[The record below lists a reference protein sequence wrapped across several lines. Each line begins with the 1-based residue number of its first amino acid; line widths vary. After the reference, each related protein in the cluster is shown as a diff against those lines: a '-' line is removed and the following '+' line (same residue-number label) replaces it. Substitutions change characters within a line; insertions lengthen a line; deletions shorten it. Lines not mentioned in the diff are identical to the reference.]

1 MVKVPGW
8 YLWIDGA
15 ETQISAANKAHCN
28 KVLYGENKP
37 ISFYKSSFTV
47 FIKNCKDHYE
57 SENIDYSAW
66 TISEWRYFYN
76 RQLIFQMTKNPVK
89 NTHPTRQLDRYQT
102 LMLDRSPG
110 GELQLDTFH
119 YQDPYTNDVRKYL
132 VITEIFSRF
141 VWFASIRLV
150 RNADNV
156 RVVTSANVLRAFQEA
171 MQRGDANYVGRM
183 FYEHLRPKHIVLRM
197 DNGTEF
203 QGDFLPERDANNP
216 GGYTKQG
223 YLEIFPNAVVQYS
236 TPKNLTFNRPS
247 QTGPVEATI
256 RMLRKVIFDYTATLN
271 ENFYSNEGMQT
282 ILNTYNGLKQLETLN
297 NNSPTNIAT
306 AIIDGDNNLI
316 QSIKYKHDRLAQK
329 RRDDVDQMDLYWEGR
344 NNGAMDAL
352 GNIPGVGFRLYIR
365 PGFFDKEVSIR
376 VSFPVCRITWSN
388 NYLVNLEEIVHD
400 PTFRPR
406 LYNRIPW
413 KALCAVKI
421 PIDDGPQYPP
431 SSLHVNGYDL
441 GRQIRNYLIGRQD
454 WPERGRPNDDELAF
468 LARQQ
473 NHNAAQARQNRQQN
487 RNIQIIASQP
497 VQIQPPPAP
506 QNAGLHLLANVAQ
519 LPAAQNSNP
528 LDFLA
533 NVVALQPALP
543 IPPAAL
549 PIPQPPQPPPRVSG
563 RNRAPR
569 AYNGNDPYRRVYPGG
584 NG

>member
-1 MVKVPGW
+1 
-8 YLWIDGA
+8 
-15 ETQISAANKAHCN
+15 
-28 KVLYGENKP
+28 
-37 ISFYKSSFTV
+37 
-47 FIKNCKDHYE
+47 
-57 SENIDYSAW
+57 
-66 TISEWRYFYN
+66 
-76 RQLIFQMTKNPVK
+76 
-89 NTHPTRQLDRYQT
+89 
-102 LMLDRSPG
+102 MLDRSPG
-110 GELQLDTFH
+110 GELQLDTFQ

-171 MQRGDANYVGRM
+171 MQRGSAHYVGHM
-183 FYEHLRPKHIVLRM
+183 FYEHLRTKHIVLRM

-216 GGYTKQG
+216 GDFTRQG
-223 YLEIFPNAVVQYS
+223 YLDIFPNAVVQYS

-256 RMLRKVIFDYTATLN
+256 RMLRKVIFDYTTTLN
-271 ENFYSNEGMQT
+271 ENFYSNDGMLT

-297 NNSPTNIAT
+297 NNSPTNIAI

-316 QSIKYKHDRLAQK
+316 DIIKDKHGRMAQN
-329 RRDDVDQMDLYWEGR
+329 RRDKVREMDSYWERR
-344 NNGAMDAL
+344 NNGEMDEL

-406 LYNRIPW
+406 IYNRIPW
-413 KALCAVKI
+413 KALCVVKI

-431 SSLHVNGYDL
+431 SSSHVNGYDL

-454 WPERGRPNDDELAF
+454 WSERGRPNDDELAF

-487 RNIQIIASQP
+487 RQQNIASPP
-497 VQIQPPPAP
+497 VQIQPPN
-506 QNAGLHLLANVAQ
+506 NANLHLLANVAQ
-519 LPAAQNSNP
+519 LPAAQNVNP

-533 NVVALQPALP
+533 NIIALQPALP
-543 IPPAAL
+543 VPYPPQ
-549 PIPQPPQPPPRVSG
+549 PIPQAAQPRQPVRVSA

-569 AYNGNDPYRRVYPGG
+569 AYNGNDPYRRVYPGA